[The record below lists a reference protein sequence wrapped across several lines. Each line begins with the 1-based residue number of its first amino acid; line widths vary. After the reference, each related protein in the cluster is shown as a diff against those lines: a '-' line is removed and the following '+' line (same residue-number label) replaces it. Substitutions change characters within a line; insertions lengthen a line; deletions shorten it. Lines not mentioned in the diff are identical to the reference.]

1 MNKKKDLSQ
10 EDKET
15 WEKYVND
22 PSDIYDKD
30 KNIQTKHVKK
40 NRFRFD
46 LHGFS
51 LEDANTK
58 VKDIILS
65 CFENNYKEILL
76 ITGKGTHSSNDKNV
90 YTSQDLGKLR
100 FSVPEFLRSNQELN
114 DLIISIE
121 EAPTK
126 EGGKGAIVVK
136 LKSL

>member
-90 YTSQDLGKLR
+90 YMIMNSDNYNNRNNYNNNNNNNNK
-100 FSVPEFLRSNQELN
+100 
-114 DLIISIE
+114 
-121 EAPTK
+121 
-126 EGGKGAIVVK
+126 
-136 LKSL
+136 